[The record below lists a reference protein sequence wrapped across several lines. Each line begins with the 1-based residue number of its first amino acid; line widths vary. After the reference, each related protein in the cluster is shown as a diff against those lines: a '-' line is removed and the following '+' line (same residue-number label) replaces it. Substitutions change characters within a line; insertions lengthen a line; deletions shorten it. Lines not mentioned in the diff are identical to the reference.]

1 MRTKETLY
9 ALQGDLHSHKRDL
22 YFCSLQG
29 CRVKPQHSGSDA
41 NQELDKERGAEGVV
55 GGRVGK
61 PQHKNSAEGVVGGRV
76 GTPKRKNSS
85 LRACNSLFFSP
96 TDQLAPVLLPF
107 FRFLF
112 LARSLSLAPR
122 SLDLV
127 LRLSPA

>member
-9 ALQGDLHSHKRDL
+9 ALKGDLHSDKRDL

-41 NQELDKERGAEGVV
+41 NHELDKERG
-55 GGRVGK
+55 
-61 PQHKNSAEGVVGGRV
+61 AEGVVGGRV